1 MLLCWKYDPR
11 ERPNFSQLV
20 RYLEKYSSADFK
32 NVSKSNLY
40 RTDAIAFWIFKRSFI
55 MNELEHVEED
65 FDFSINPS
73 DEVQNRNEVRK
84 FLSYSSKL
92 KIYIGVEHHFIIKSC
107 LVR

>member
-84 FLSYSSKL
+84 FLSCS
-92 KIYIGVEHHFIIKSC
+92 
-107 LVR
+107 